1 MAHPQVHPMRALA
14 LHQLRGDAAGLM
26 GQAFIVAVASGM
38 LSLLLSVLRLS
49 HSGVG
54 MSVSA
59 QSLAMNAVLWII
71 GSCLV
76 ILPQV
81 GRFGIDRRRYDYA
94 CWTIAGMPFH
104 RTVGIIGLGV
114 VLSLLGGILGGV
126 VFALIAA
133 PLLARAPLV
142 LSDKPVFVP
151 GVSLAPAPTDYLATF
166 AIVAALVAFS
176 ALLGAVRI
184 VRTPPRLALA
194 DTGREPRR
202 PLVRRILA
210 SGHLW
215 LVFGVVSITSGWLL
229 AGDQA
234 GLFVSVG
241 VILTLVWTGGVVRGS
256 WIRQVQKL
264 VIGAFAHRPLAF
276 GSSGLATESIRLDP
290 MVLYPVLFAM
300 GVPSIVLSVS
310 GSENLVRDFESTMTV
325 MDLVALFFGP
335 IGLAM
340 ATALVGLCLGASSL
354 GRTMEHL
361 GILGLPRR
369 TCLTAAG
376 ISQIY
381 LATLSLILVV
391 AACLSAAV
399 IQALVSGSRSVPEI
413 VDVLVQAPPYGYLG
427 VVFLIV
433 AIPSALI
440 SAAAHAVRMP
450 SDNAAAAGA

>member
-1 MAHPQVHPMRALA
+1 
-14 LHQLRGDAAGLM
+14 
-26 GQAFIVAVASGM
+26 
-38 LSLLLSVLRLS
+38 
-49 HSGVG
+49 
-54 MSVSA
+54 
-59 QSLAMNAVLWII
+59 
-71 GSCLV
+71 
-76 ILPQV
+76 
-81 GRFGIDRRRYDYA
+81 
-94 CWTIAGMPFH
+94 
-104 RTVGIIGLGV
+104 
-114 VLSLLGGILGGV
+114 
-126 VFALIAA
+126 
-133 PLLARAPLV
+133 
-142 LSDKPVFVP
+142 
-151 GVSLAPAPTDYLATF
+151 
-166 AIVAALVAFS
+166 
-176 ALLGAVRI
+176 
-184 VRTPPRLALA
+184 
-194 DTGREPRR
+194 
-202 PLVRRILA
+202 
-210 SGHLW
+210 
-215 LVFGVVSITSGWLL
+215 
-229 AGDQA
+229 
-234 GLFVSVG
+234 
-241 VILTLVWTGGVVRGS
+241 
-256 WIRQVQKL
+256 
-264 VIGAFAHRPLAF
+264 
-276 GSSGLATESIRLDP
+276 